1 VSKRPETVFWEEI
14 RDNIKNVHF
23 QRIEN
28 LIGQGIPDVNCCTQG
43 CEFWLELKVGDG
55 RFPDLSKYQIA
66 WHYRRYI
73 VGGKSFILQKSLRR
87 GRLEL
92 FEGGQV
98 SDIVNAL
105 PVLVCPLPVSQNIS
119 SVFSFIISRFPD
131 KIATHEDFSPDR
143 QREFPF
149 IKNLKLTTTIPL

>member
-1 VSKRPETVFWEEI
+1 MQILKLNCYPKKNLLNGTKIISGEYDSSKSQILINNNLTKIEE
-14 RDNIKNVHF
+14 
-23 QRIEN
+23 
-28 LIGQGIPDVNCCTQG
+28 
-43 CEFWLELKVGDG
+43 
-55 RFPDLSKYQIA
+55 
-66 WHYRRYI
+66 
-73 VGGKSFILQKSLRR
+73 QKSLRR

-131 KIATHEDFSPDR
+131 KIATHEDFSPSK
-143 QREFPF
+143 QREIPF
-149 IKNLKLTTTIPL
+149 IKKLKLTTTIPL

>member
-1 VSKRPETVFWEEI
+1 MSKKPETLFWEEI
-14 RDNIKNVHF
+14 KNNTKNVHF

-73 VGGKSFILQKSLRR
+73 VGGKSFILQKSNRR
-87 GRLEL
+87 STLEL

-98 SDIVNAL
+98 TDPVNAL
-105 PVLVCPLPVSQNIS
+105 PVLVRPLPVSQNIPFI
-119 SVFSFIISRFPD
+119 FSFIISRFPYTNP
-131 KIATHEDFSPDR
+131 THEDFLPNT

-149 IKNLKLTTTIPL
+149 IKNLKLTTTVPL

>member
-1 VSKRPETVFWEEI
+1 MSKKPETVFWEEI
-14 RDNIKNVHF
+14 KDNIKNVHF

-28 LIGQGIPDVNCCTQG
+28 LVGLGIPDVNCCTQG

-66 WHYRRYI
+66 WHYRRFL

-87 GRLEL
+87 GQLEL

-98 SDIVNAL
+98 SDIENAV
-105 PVLVCPLPVSQNIS
+105 PVFVCSLPVSANIS
-119 SVFSFIISRFPD
+119 SVFSFIVSRFPF
-131 KIATHEDFSPDR
+131 KYPTLEDFSPNK
-143 QREFPF
+143 QIEIPF
-149 IKNLKLTTTIPL
+149 IKKLKLTKTIPL